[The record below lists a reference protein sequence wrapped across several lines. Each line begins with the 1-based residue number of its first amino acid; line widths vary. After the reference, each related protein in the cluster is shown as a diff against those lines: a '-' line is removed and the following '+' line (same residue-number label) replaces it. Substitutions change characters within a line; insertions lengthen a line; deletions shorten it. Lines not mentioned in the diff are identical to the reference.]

1 MVSNAHG
8 EFWSVVAGVL
18 AVLSTGDHEYH
29 QQLWGTV
36 SSHASPSCF
45 VLFFFLVLGR
55 GGHTCASVPAK
66 KQKKTSGSRTKKKK
80 WCQRPT
86 QSISENALRFCSL
99 AGRRHVRCFLFQIIF
114 SFDNN
119 VGGARKRKA
128 STRRLFSLVFS
139 FLTHFLV
146 EAATHARSY
155 LLGCALA
162 LEVGVFLY
170 FVFPG
175 DSGAEVIV
183 WGNFSQVSSL
193 RDSFISGMP
202 HFREISLRCPSFWGN
217 FSQEG
222 IPPFGVIFLK
232 KVFLPLG

>member
-1 MVSNAHG
+1 MGHG
-8 EFWSVVAGVL
+8 LVARVTI
-18 AVLSTGDHEYH
+18 VF
-29 QQLWGTV
+29 
-36 SSHASPSCF
+36 CF
-45 VLFFFLVLGR
+45 VFFPCF
-55 GGHTCASVPAK
+55 
-66 KQKKTSGSRTKKKK
+66 GSRGTHLRVCPRQKTKKDVGVEDQKRK

-175 DSGAEVIV
+175 GSGAEVIV